1 MEPKTYNPDTLR
13 ILGLDT
19 DPYRNGIDCCSIV
32 HTSAGCYRQAL
43 NETKAIT
50 SGYSDADIIPILLEM
65 EGYCRNIL
73 TAGYRMADNIAR
85 YYVLGMI
92 E

>member
-1 MEPKTYNPDTLR
+1 MDRKTYDPD
-13 ILGLDT
+13 ILHVLALDT

-50 SGYSDADIIPILLEM
+50 SGYSDADIVPILLEM
-65 EGYCRNIL
+65 EGYCRSIL

>member
-1 MEPKTYNPDTLR
+1 MEPKTYDPDTLR

-19 DPYRNGIDCCSIV
+19 DPFRNGIDCCSII
-32 HTSAGCYRQAL
+32 HTNAGRYRTAL
-43 NETKAIT
+43 NEAKSIT
-50 SGYSDADIIPILLEM
+50 AGYSDKEIVPVLLEM
-65 EGYCRNIL
+65 EGCCRNIL

-85 YYVLGMI
+85 YYVLGLI